1 MTILA
6 PGEAPSAPLPRLRA
20 ALSRIAADRA
30 TNDRALAGVGA
41 IIGIAAFAWLLHRLI
56 GAGHGPLLIAPVGA
70 AAVLVFAVP
79 ASPLA
84 QPWALFG
91 GNVLSALVGVT
102 VARLGLDPW
111 WAAGLAVGGA
121 ICAMAL
127 LRCLHPPG
135 GAVALTAVL
144 GGPAVAA
151 SGYGFVAM
159 PVAVGTAMLFLTAW
173 CYHRFSGHSYPHVA
187 PAAPVVVHSPLEFG
201 REDLLGAIDDYPDI
215 LDVNIDDLERL
226 LHAAEQRALNRRRGT
241 R

>member
-1 MTILA
+1 LA
-6 PGEAPSAPLPRLRA
+6 SLRA
-20 ALSRIAADRA
+20 LLSRIVRDRA
-30 TNDRALAGVGA
+30 TNDRALAGLGA
-41 IIGIAAFAWLLHRLI
+41 VIGIAAFAWMLQRLI

-91 GNVLSALVGVT
+91 GNILSALVGVT

-111 WAAGLAVGGA
+111 WSAGLAVGGA

-159 PVAVGTAMLFLTAW
+159 PVAVGTALLFLAAW

-187 PAAPVVVHSPLEFG
+187 PAAPVVMHSPLEFG
-201 REDLLGAIDDYPDI
+201 RDDLIAAIDDYPDI
-215 LDVNIDDLERL
+215 LDVNVDDLEQL
-226 LHAAEQRALNRRRGT
+226 LHAAEQRALNRRRGV

>member
-1 MTILA
+1 MTMLA
-6 PGEAPSAPLPRLRA
+6 PGEAPSTFVAPLRA
-20 ALSRIAADRA
+20 LLSRIVTDRA
-30 TNDRALAGVGA
+30 TNDRALAGLGA
-41 IIGIAAFAWLLHRLI
+41 VIGIAAFAWMLHRLI

-91 GNVLSALVGVT
+91 GNILSALVGVT

-159 PVAVGTAMLFLTAW
+159 PVAVGTALLFLAAW

-187 PAAPVVVHSPLEFG
+187 PAAPVVMHSPLEFG
-201 REDLLGAIDDYPDI
+201 RDDLIAAIDDYPDI
-215 LDVNIDDLERL
+215 LDVNVDDLEQL
-226 LHAAEQRALNRRRGT
+226 LHAAEQRALNRRRGA

>member
-1 MTILA
+1 MTMPALRKSS
-6 PGEAPSAPLPRLRA
+6 SAAPRLRA
-20 ALSRIAADRA
+20 ALSTIAADRA

-41 IIGIAAFAWLLHRLI
+41 VLGIAAFAWLLYRLI
-56 GAGHGPLLIAPVGA
+56 GSGHGPLLIAPVGA

-91 GNVLSALVGVT
+91 GNIASALVGIT
-102 VARLGLDPW
+102 IARLGLDPW

-135 GAVALTAVL
+135 GAVALTAVV
-144 GGPAVAA
+144 GGPAVAG
-151 SGYGFVAM
+151 SGYGFVLM
-159 PVAVGTAMLFLTAW
+159 PVAVGTALLFLTAW

-187 PAAPVVVHSPLEFG
+187 PAAPVVPDSPLEFG
-201 REDLLGAIDDYPDI
+201 REDLIAAIDDYPDI
-215 LDVNIDDLERL
+215 LDVNVDDLEQV
-226 LHAAEQRALNRRRGT
+226 LHAAEQRALNRRSAGR
-241 R
+241 